1 MNDFANKLNQQRNLG
16 LAKLQTNIN
25 EEPSRLALTQSAPTS
40 NQISELI
47 KQELSQIDLAKYL
60 QQLEALTGC
69 NRTNLDNLNISPEEH
84 AQAIAR
90 LQVIQAELEK
100 RKKIVQELEQA
111 KIGQQLAEQKHQLE
125 IVQRQIEAKTQEVES
140 AKQAGQTAQAKKLNE
155 EYNEL
160 RRKQSAVTAFI
171 VNLEENAAYRTFV
184 KFNSLEELYNP
195 DYSVANASQV
205 TVTETPLT

>member
-1 MNDFANKLNQQRNLG
+1 
-16 LAKLQTNIN
+16 
-25 EEPSRLALTQSAPTS
+25 
-40 NQISELI
+40 
-47 KQELSQIDLAKYL
+47 
-60 QQLEALTGC
+60 
-69 NRTNLDNLNISPEEH
+69 
-84 AQAIAR
+84 
-90 LQVIQAELEK
+90 
-100 RKKIVQELEQA
+100 VQELEQA